1 MKKKKFIFILL
12 LIVIISVGFSAI
24 SATLSITGN
33 STIARNTWDVH
44 FENVQVTSGSVTA
57 STPVIS
63 NNDTQVTYNV
73 TLNMPGDFYEF
84 TVDAVNEGTIDAMI
98 QTFSNTGLTTEQ
110 EKYLSYSIKY
120 DNDLDVA
127 NKHLL
132 AHGGTATYKVRVEY
146 KTDLDPGDLP
156 TSDQTIT
163 LTFSVTYEQADSSAI
178 KIYNFATDSWAEI
191 INNVRSGNTSFYH
204 VGDTKTV
211 VLESP
216 YNTNT
221 LRISN
226 MSTPSECSTTG
237 YSQTACG
244 FVLEFVNNIKYGN
257 HNMNASSSNVGGWPA
272 SGMRTYLNSTIY
284 NSLPADLRAGIIDT
298 YVVSSAGSAD
308 YETSN
313 YFTSTDKL
321 YLLSATELWGYGT
334 DVFYF
339 TSYDSAHDYS
349 RQFDYYNSLGL
360 TARGNYDVAKKGS
373 PSRWWLRSAITFYN
387 DMFFCVSSSGSWDE
401 SVSASE
407 SYGVSPA
414 FRIG

>member
-1 MKKKKFIFILL
+1 MKKKKIIFILL

-132 AHGGTATYKVRVEY
+132 AHGSSATYRVRVSY
-146 KTDLDPGDLP
+146 RDDLDATDLPD
-156 TSDQTIT
+156 SDQTIS

-178 KIYNFATDSWAEI
+178 AIYNFATDSWSTI
-191 INNVRSGNTSFYH
+191 IDNVRNNNTSFYH
-204 VGDTKTV
+204 VGDTKTITMNEYGETTV
-211 VLESP
+211 
-216 YNTNT
+216 
-221 LRISN
+221 RISN
-226 MSTPSECSTTG
+226 MSTPAACSNPG
-237 YSQTACG
+237 FSQTACG
-244 FVLEFVNNIKYGN
+244 FVLEFDKKVTTHMFYDSDYNT
-257 HNMNASSSNVGGWPA
+257 GGWPA
-272 SGMRTYLNSTIY
+272 TDMRAYANADFY
-284 NSLPADLRAGIIDT
+284 NNMPADLRAGIIDT
-298 YVVSSAGSAD
+298 YVVSGHGSGVV
-308 YETSN
+308 N
-313 YFTSTDKL
+313 NFTTTDKI
-321 YLLSATELWGYGT
+321 YLLSITEIFGDGESSSDTAASLT
-334 DVFYF
+334 
-339 TSYDSAHDYS
+339 
-349 RQFDYYNSLGL
+349 RQLDYYAINDVSRTNYSLANKSGWPYHLRNCISNSNIDFSRVGPYGNIMSCE
-360 TARGNYDVAKKGS
+360 ARH
-373 PSRWWLRSAITFYN
+373 
-387 DMFFCVSSSGSWDE
+387 
-401 SVSASE
+401 
-407 SYGVSPA
+407 SYAMDPA